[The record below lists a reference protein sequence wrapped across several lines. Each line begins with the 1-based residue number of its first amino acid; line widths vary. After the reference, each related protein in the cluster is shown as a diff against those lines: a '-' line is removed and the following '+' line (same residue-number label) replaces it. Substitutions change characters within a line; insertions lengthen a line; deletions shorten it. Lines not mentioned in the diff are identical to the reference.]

1 MLISLN
7 LKEIKNHFLVY
18 IFVIVNVVLNFN
30 SITSNEYNQRID
42 NNELCILKEINKED
56 FIALDKNKFFLLYY
70 APKFS
75 EYDFI
80 KKLC

>member
-1 MLISLN
+1 M
-7 LKEIKNHFLVY
+7 KNHFLVY

-42 NNELCILKEINKED
+42 DGELCILKGINKED
-56 FIALDKNKFFLLYY
+56 FIKLDKNNFFLLYS
-70 APKFS
+70 A
-75 EYDFI
+75 YDFI